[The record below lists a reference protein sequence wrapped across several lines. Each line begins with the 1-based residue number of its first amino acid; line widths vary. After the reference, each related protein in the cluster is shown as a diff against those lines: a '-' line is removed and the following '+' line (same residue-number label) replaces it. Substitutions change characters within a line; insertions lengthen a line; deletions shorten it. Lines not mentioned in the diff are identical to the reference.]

1 MVFFSA
7 DFGVTFYKAIA
18 QPAAPP
24 KNIQNLCQTSLT
36 SCPETL
42 QW

>member
-24 KNIQNLCQTSLT
+24 KKYKICVRLL
-36 SCPETL
+36 
-42 QW
+42 